1 MRTIKGIPVSS
12 GVVIGVARVL
22 DDEFRHVPRR
32 AVAEADLD
40 AELQRFE
47 TARAGAIDELAEL
60 HALAEREMGAD
71 SAKVFLFH
79 VGALN
84 DKKLLEGIRATIRD
98 DRVGAEWAVSKALQR
113 WIDIFQAKDDPAFS
127 TKVNDIEDIR
137 RRLLSQ
143 LMGERTGAINID
155 AEDAVVIARDL
166 TPTQTATFDRT
177 KILAFVTDLGG
188 KTSHTA
194 IFARALSLPAI
205 VGARGATAT
214 VRDGQRVIV
223 DADRGSLILDP
234 DEETVERYTLERERV
249 EAYRLSLADLADQPA
264 ITADGVEIEIL
275 GNIEF
280 PAEVDTVLDNG
291 GAGIGLYRTE
301 FLYLTSRD
309 VPSEKTHYNAYAQC
323 IEKLAGKPLTIRTV
337 DLGADKYTQERAQI
351 PERNPF
357 LGLRSIRYCLQNLDM
372 FRTQLRAILRASSLG
387 PTKIMFPLIT
397 SIAEFRKAR
406 MVLRDAMEDLDDAG
420 EAYDKDI
427 PVGMMVEVPSAA
439 VQAAVFAREVDFFSI
454 GTNDLVQYTLA
465 VDRTNERVASLY
477 NPAHPAV
484 TKLIRDVARAARRSD
499 IPASCCGEAAGEPEF
514 AALLLGLG
522 LRTLSVT
529 ASDIPPIKR
538 LVRSLTVPQC
548 ERIAKKAISLDSE
561 AEASAFLRDRL
572 NRLVPEA
579 FDGRTA
585 EPRGG

>member
-12 GVVIGVARVL
+12 GVVIGVAFVL
-22 DDEFRHVPRR
+22 DDDFRHVPRR
-32 AVAEADLD
+32 AIARGAVD
-40 AELQRFE
+40 AELARFE
-47 TARAGAIDELAEL
+47 TARQAAIEELAQL
-60 HALAEREMGAD
+60 HALAEKEMGPE

-84 DKKLLEGIRATIRD
+84 DKKLLAGIHKSIAD
-98 DRVGAEWAVSKALQR
+98 DHAGAEWAVSEALQT
-113 WIDIFQAKDDPAFS
+113 WIDLFRSKDDPTFS

-143 LMGERTGAINID
+143 LMGERFDVLRETADN
-155 AEDAVVIARDL
+155 AVVIARDL
-166 TPTQTATFDRT
+166 TPTQTATFDRS
-177 KILAFVTDLGG
+177 KILAFVTELGG

-194 IFARALSLPAI
+194 IFARALALPAI
-205 VGARGATAT
+205 VGARGVTDA
-214 VRDGQRVIV
+214 VRDGQKVIV

-234 DEETVERYTLERERV
+234 DEETVERYTHERERV
-249 EAYRLSLADLADQPA
+249 EAYRLSLAELADQPA
-264 ITADGVEIEIL
+264 ITTDGVEIEIV

-280 PAEVDTVLDNG
+280 PAEVDTVLEYG

-301 FLYLTSRD
+301 FLFLTSRD
-309 VPSEKTHYNAYAQC
+309 IPSEKTHFEAYAKC
-323 IEKLAGKPLTIRTV
+323 IEKLAGKTLTIRTV

-372 FRTQLRAILRASSLG
+372 FKTQLRAILRASALG
-387 PTKIMFPLIT
+387 PVKIMFPLIT
-397 SIAEFRKAR
+397 SIAEYRQAR
-406 MVLRDAMEDLDDAG
+406 MVVRDAMEDLDEQG
-420 EAYDKDI
+420 VAYDKDI
-427 PVGMMVEVPSAA
+427 PIGMMVEVPSAA
-439 VQAAVFAREVDFFSI
+439 IQAAMFAREVDFFSI

-484 TKLIRDVARAARRSD
+484 TKLIRDVARAAKRSD
-499 IPASCCGEAAGEPEF
+499 IPVSCCGEAAGEPEF

-538 LVRSLTVPQC
+538 LVRSLSIPQC

-561 AEASAFLRDRL
+561 SEASAFLRDRI

-585 EPRGG
+585 EPRG

>member
-12 GVVIGVARVL
+12 GVVIGVAYVL
-22 DDEFRHVPRR
+22 DEDFVHIPRR
-32 AVAEADLD
+32 AIASSAAD
-40 AELQRFE
+40 AEVARFNE
-47 TARAGAIDELAEL
+47 ARAAAIVQLAQL
-60 HALAEREMGAD
+60 HAAAEKEMGPD

-84 DKKLLEGIRATIRD
+84 DKKLLDTIHETIRTK
-98 DRVGAEWAVSKALQR
+98 RVNAEWAVSSALQK
-113 WIDIFQAKDDPAFS
+113 WIDLFRSKADPTFA
-127 TKVNDIEDIR
+127 TKVSDIEDIR
-137 RRLLSQ
+137 RRLLS
-143 LMGERTGAINID
+143 LLLGERLDVLQET
-155 AEDAVVIARDL
+155 AENAVIIARDL
-166 TPTQTATFDRT
+166 TPTQTATFDRS
-177 KILAFVTDLGG
+177 KVLAFVTDLGG

-194 IFARALSLPAI
+194 IFARALALPAI
-205 VGARGATAT
+205 VGAQNATQT
-214 VRDGQRVIV
+214 VHDGQSVIV

-234 DEETVERYTLERERV
+234 DEETLERYRHERERV
-249 EAYRLSLADLADQPA
+249 EAYRLSLAELADQPA
-264 ITADGVEIEIL
+264 LTADGVQIEIQ

-280 PAEVDTVLDNG
+280 PAEVDSVLSHG
-291 GAGIGLYRTE
+291 GSGIGLYRTE
-301 FLYLTSRD
+301 FLYLTSRTI
-309 VPSEKTHYNAYAQC
+309 PSEKTHFDAYAQC

-337 DLGADKYTQERAQI
+337 DLGADKYTQERAQV

-357 LGLRSIRYCLQNLDM
+357 LGLRSIRYCLENLDM
-372 FRTQLRAILRASSLG
+372 FKTQLRALLRASALG
-387 PTKIMFPLIT
+387 PCKIMFPLIT
-397 SIAEFRKAR
+397 SVSEFRKAR
-406 MVLRDAMEDLDDAG
+406 MVLRDAMEDLEEEG
-420 EAYDKDI
+420 LPFDKNI

-439 VQAAVFAREVDFFSI
+439 IQAAVFAREADFFSI

-499 IPASCCGEAAGEPEF
+499 IPVSCCGEAAGEPEF

-529 ASDIPPIKR
+529 ASDIPPLKR
-538 LVRSLTVPQC
+538 LIRSLSIPQC

-561 AEASAFLRDRL
+561 SEASAYLRDRIQ
-572 NRLVPEA
+572 RLVPEA

-585 EPRGG
+585 EPRG